1 MADKTYAQLSQATG
15 IQPGDLM
22 AVFSGSGPMQAI
34 TWAILLAAVQSGLNQ
49 RFPLLANNLSDLPNV
64 GQARS
69 NLGLGNAA
77 VASIG
82 QSANQVAAG
91 NDPRFASALQL
102 AQAAL
107 PASFI
112 TAGTAAPGT
121 LAPGVLYFQHS

>member
-1 MADKTYAQLSQATG
+1 MADKTYAQLTQATG

-34 TWAILLAAVQSGLNQ
+34 TWAILVAAVQTALGQSY
-49 RFPLLANNLSDLPNV
+49 PLLANNLSDLPNV

-69 NLGLGNAA
+69 NLGLQNAA
-77 VASIG
+77 TASIG
-82 QSANQVAAG
+82 QNAGQVAAG
-91 NDPRFASALQL
+91 NDSRFAQAIAL
-102 AQAAL
+102 ASAAL